1 MSAGESMNFDEKSI
15 GAADGIRSYLRTILA
30 LQEKVIQAQTR
41 LLAEVADRMVEVIL
55 QDGRIFIFGSGHSH
69 MLAEE
74 AFYRAGGLACVVP
87 VFSSALMLHENPA
100 LSSRMERTSGLA
112 ASLLDKYQPRRGEML
127 IIFSNSGVNQLPV
140 EMALHARDLGI
151 IVVSVSSLAYSR
163 QAPLSS
169 LGKRLDEVADFVI
182 DNGGEPGD
190 ALIQIEGLAWRV
202 APSSTLTGALIW
214 NCLLAECATRLQAAS
229 ADVPVF
235 ASYNMPGAAE
245 HNARLLEKWRPLN
258 PHL

>member
-1 MSAGESMNFDEKSI
+1 MNSDQKT
-15 GAADGIRSYLRTILA
+15 GAASDGIWRYLNTVLA
-30 LQEKVIQAQTR
+30 LQEKVIEAQR
-41 LLAEVADRMVEVIL
+41 QLLVDVAAQMAAVIAK
-55 QDGRIFIFGSGHSH
+55 DGRIFIFGSGHSH
-69 MLAEE
+69 MMVEE

-87 VFSSALMLHENPA
+87 IFSSALMLHENPA
-100 LSSRMERTSGLA
+100 LSSCMERTPGLA
-112 ASLLDKYQPRRGEML
+112 GPLLARYQPRQGEML
-127 IIFSNSGVNQLPV
+127 FIFSNSGVNHLPV
-140 EMALHARDLGI
+140 EMALQAKRRGM

-190 ALIQIEGLAWRV
+190 ALMEIEGVNWRV
-202 APSSTLTGALIW
+202 APSSTITGALIW
-214 NCLLAECATRLQAAS
+214 NCLLTECVVRLQAID
-229 ADVPVF
+229 ADLPVF
-235 ASYNMPGAAE
+235 ASFNMPGAAD

>member
-1 MSAGESMNFDEKSI
+1 MNDGKFVNLDERSEGAGN
-15 GAADGIRSYLRTILA
+15 GIRNYLRTVLA
-30 LQEKVIQAQTR
+30 LQEEVIQAQTHV
-41 LLAEVADRMVEVIL
+41 LGEVADQMAKVIL
-55 QDGRIFIFGSGHSH
+55 RDGRIFIFGSGHSH

-74 AFYRAGGLACVVP
+74 AFYRAGGLACAVP
-87 VFSSALMLHENPA
+87 IFSSALMLHENPT
-100 LSSRMERTSGLA
+100 LSSRMERTPGLA
-112 ASLLDKYQPRRGEML
+112 ASLFDKYQPREGEML
-127 IIFSNSGVNQLPV
+127 FIFSNSGVNNLPV
-140 EMALHARDLGI
+140 EMALHAKERGI
-151 IVVSVSSLAYSR
+151 IVVSVSSLAYSK

-190 ALIQIEGLAWRV
+190 ALMQVEGLAWRV

-214 NCLLAECATRLQAAS
+214 NCLLTECAARLQAAS
-229 ADVPVF
+229 IDVPVF

>member
-1 MSAGESMNFDEKSI
+1 MNFGGRS
-15 GAADGIRSYLRTILA
+15 GAFGDGIQNYLHTVLA
-30 LQEKVIQAQTR
+30 LQEKVIQDQTR
-41 LLAEVADRMVEVIL
+41 LLAEVAAQMAAVIL

-74 AFYRAGGLACVVP
+74 AFYRAGGLACAVP
-87 VFSSALMLHENPA
+87 IFSSALMLHENPA
-100 LSSRMERTSGLA
+100 LSSRMERTPGLA
-112 ASLLDKYQPRRGEML
+112 GPLLDRYQPRQGEML
-127 IIFSNSGVNQLPV
+127 FIFSNSGVNHLPV
-140 EMALHARDLGI
+140 EMALQGRERGI

-169 LGKRLDEVADFVI
+169 LGKRLDEVADFAI

-190 ALIQIEGLAWRV
+190 ALIEVEGLAWRV
-202 APSSTLTGALIW
+202 APSSSLTGALIW
-214 NCLLAECATRLQAAS
+214 NCLLVECAARLQATS
-229 ADVPVF
+229 GDVPVF